1 MIGRPALPS
10 KPHSITSLSRRKL
23 LALAGLGGLAGIAG
37 LGTAAYF
44 ARGRSMFATKTIG
57 PAAVRASD
65 GTLFYDFGK
74 VWFGNLS
81 ISSGSAVQ
89 GTKVRVRLG
98 ETLGADGKIDRN
110 PPGTVRY
117 YETEVTLKGG
127 EVRPDLTP
135 ADKRGLEDYGRPAMP
150 FRFAEIE
157 GPQVST
163 KDLDVRLHSV
173 VAGDVSFDGLI
184 KFTGHAAPATD
195 LNRLFDFGLHTM
207 EATSF
212 MGVFVDGDRERLPYE
227 ADGFI
232 NQLGWYAVTSDVSV
246 PRRTIASL
254 LKKPTWPSEWM
265 IHLIFMVWADFMMT
279 GDVAYLRSVIDKLKI
294 FSLTQFID
302 ETGLVTTVNPG
313 LSKEF
318 VKQTGADYLE
328 DIVDWP
334 QVERDGYEMVRY
346 NTVVNAFV
354 YRGQVLLE
362 VLNTALGRTADA
374 LENKKVADRL
384 RNAMQSKLIDPK
396 SGLYADGLGSQ
407 HFSAHASFF
416 PLAFGLVPAAHLD
429 ATIAL
434 LRERI
439 AANNGGFPCS
449 VYGAQYLLDGLFNAG
464 QTQMAMDLMLN
475 RSVRG
480 WFNMLDVH
488 DATVTFESWDPMFKP
503 NIDFTHAW
511 GAAFLNVIQRH
522 VAGVRATAPGWTTW
536 TVGPIQTPQVA
547 FTAHVPTVH
556 GLIYLTITEDRKVSV
571 RSPRKAKFET
581 SDELRAGG
589 WAIPSV
595 EYY

>member
-1 MIGRPALPS
+1 
-10 KPHSITSLSRRKL
+10 
-23 LALAGLGGLAGIAG
+23 
-37 LGTAAYF
+37 
-44 ARGRSMFATKTIG
+44 MFATKTIDA
-57 PAAVRASD
+57 AAVKAFD
-65 GTLFYDFGK
+65 GTLLYDFGK
-74 VWFGNLS
+74 VWFGNVT
-81 ISSGSAVQ
+81 IASGSAPQ

-98 ETLGADGKIDRN
+98 EKLGADGRIDRN

-117 YETEVTLKGG
+117 YETEVILNGG
-127 EVRPDLTP
+127 EVRPELTP
-135 ADKRGLEDYGRPAMP
+135 ADKRGLEEYGRAAMP

-157 GPQVST
+157 GPQLSAQNIQ
-163 KDLDVRLHSV
+163 VRLHSV
-173 VAGDVSFDGLI
+173 VAGDVSFDGLM
-184 KFTGHAAPATD
+184 KFEGGTGPVGD

-232 NQLGWYAVTSDVSV
+232 NQLGWYAVTADISV
-246 PRRTIASL
+246 PRRTIDFL

-302 ETGLVTTVNPG
+302 DTGLVTTVNPE
-313 LSKEF
+313 LSKAF

-334 QVERDGYEMVRY
+334 QAERDGYEMVRY

-354 YRGQVLLE
+354 YRGQVLLG

-374 LENKKVADRL
+374 LENKRVADRL
-384 RNAMQSKLIDPK
+384 RSAIQSKLIDPK

-416 PLAFGLVPAAHLD
+416 PLAFGLVPPAHLD
-429 ATIAL
+429 TTIAH
-434 LRERI
+434 LRDRI

-449 VYGAQYLLDGLFNAG
+449 VYGAQYLLDGLFDAG
-464 QTQMAMDLMLN
+464 QSQMAMDLMLN

-480 WFNMLDVH
+480 WFNMLDAH
-488 DATVTFESWDPMFKP
+488 DATVTFESWDPIFKP

-511 GAAFLNVIQRH
+511 GAAFLNVMQRH
-522 VAGVRATAPGWTTW
+522 VVGVRATSPGWATW
-536 TVGPIQTPQVA
+536 TVGPILNPRVA
-547 FTAHVPTVH
+547 FTSHVPTVH
-556 GLIYLTITEDRKVSV
+556 GLIFLTVTDDRKLSV
-571 RSPRKAKFET
+571 RSPRAAKFEMNE
-581 SDELRAGG
+581 ELRAGG
-589 WAIPSV
+589 WTVPAV